1 GRLRPCAGRSAW
13 TRDTADRGWFPV
25 ENPRSSAE
33 AVSRAQA
40 VTREV
45 RRGRHGP
52 LPFRLHLDEAPDR
65 PRSAGDVDSRRARLD
80 DFSWLAPARIE
91 RNGAMDLQHGTGDG
105 GPRARPGRKAAPP
118 SSGKREACT
127 FRQPCRGA
135 ASASAGRMRPYAATT
150 ATSGAWRCN
159 TAASRPCFTF
169 SGCSTA
175 IPRSIAHRFE
185 GGGCGLPDLPTG

>member
-105 GPRARPGRKAAPP
+105 GPRARPGRKAAAPLVQLAGGP
-118 SSGKREACT
+118 GEIDAPVLARERRSERRTRMVLRDA
-127 FRQPCRGA
+127 RQVAALEPAQGLVESLRPGRGEL
-135 ASASAGRMRPYAATT
+135 RQ
-150 ATSGAWRCN
+150 
-159 TAASRPCFTF
+159 
-169 SGCSTA
+169 
-175 IPRSIAHRFE
+175 E
-185 GGGCGLPDLPTG
+185 